1 MAATQRDQY
10 VGMVTGKTFTGT
22 MLAFYDIPSG
32 DNKGRFEA
40 KTEISFSLG
49 GDDSAFAYSLA
60 GAAVA
65 VAALAF

>member
-1 MAATQRDQY
+1 MNATQRGQY
-10 VGMVTGKTFTGT
+10 EGMVTGKTFKGT
-22 MLAFYDIPSG
+22 MHAFYDIPSG
-32 DNKGRFEA
+32 DNKGSYKA
-40 KTEISFSLG
+40 STEISFSLS

>member
-1 MAATQRDQY
+1 
-10 VGMVTGKTFTGT
+10 

-32 DNKGRFEA
+32 DNKGRYEA
-40 KTEISFSLG
+40 STEISFSLSE
-49 GDDSAFAYSLA
+49 GDDSAFTYSLA